1 MSADEEPMMVDE
13 KDTTPPPPEVEVK
26 EEFPPYL
33 PAIMG
38 CRSVNE
44 FHCLN
49 KYGLHVY
56 SYDTCITAIKLD
68 YQIISRI
75 FRSCL
80 DLFDSHLIYANQLC
94 KKSKI

>member
-1 MSADEEPMMVDE
+1 MKRRRNDDISADEEPMLVDE
-13 KDTTPPPPEVEVK
+13 KDTTPPPPEVEAK

-49 KYGLHVY
+49 KY
-56 SYDTCITAIKLD
+56 
-68 YQIISRI
+68 
-75 FRSCL
+75 
-80 DLFDSHLIYANQLC
+80 DL
-94 KKSKI
+94 